1 MTFQKGT
8 LVLVDYTAK
17 VKDSNEIFE
26 TTREADAKA
35 NSTYDANVKY
45 QPRLISVGDSWVLKG
60 LDDALANTK
69 VGDKLSIEV
78 PPEKGFGTRDPA
90 KVRMV
95 PLRKLGEDA
104 EKVNV
109 GDTIEL
115 DERTG
120 IVRFIGSGRVQVD
133 FNHRFAGKTIVYDL
147 NVIKSLD
154 TDQDKVMGLLKRRFP
169 IEESKIK
176 FEIKGTDLDV
186 NIPEEAMMM
195 EGLRA
200 GGGWRYQL
208 PVLAARGM
216 ASWLAQEP
224 AGPCAGDLQ
233 AAAMPQA
240 GPSLSAPD
248 PVLPGTS
255 TNGGDARPPACTSL
269 PLTAEIVAVL
279 AQMAL
284 HHAR

>member
-1 MTFQKGT
+1 LTFQKGT

-26 TTREADAKA
+26 TTREADAKS

-45 QPRLISVGDSWVLKG
+45 QPRLISVGEAWVLKG
-60 LDDALANTK
+60 LDDALANTA

-90 KVRMV
+90 KIRMI
-95 PLRKLGEDA
+95 PIRKLGEDA
-104 EKVNV
+104 EKVTV

-176 FEIKGTDLDV
+176 FEIKGAELDV
-186 NIPEEAMMM
+186 NVPEEAMMM
-195 EGLRA
+195 EGLQIVKRA
-200 GGGWRYQL
+200 IANEIFKFVTKLEKVNFIDSYNKPKPAEQK
-208 PVLAARGM
+208 PAEAKPAQPKAA
-216 ASWLAQEP
+216 
-224 AGPCAGDLQ
+224 
-233 AAAMPQA
+233 
-240 GPSLSAPD
+240 
-248 PVLPGTS
+248 
-255 TNGGDARPPACTSL
+255 
-269 PLTAEIVAVL
+269 
-279 AQMAL
+279 
-284 HHAR
+284 